1 LTTETNLISGI
12 VIKLKETMSEA
23 LCKGSMTTVRIHQPP
38 TEAEGAEILIKD
50 LLHTEVEV
58 DTITEEAIKVE
69 VVIRDAII
77 IPTIKTSQG
86 RLETITSLIDVEA
99 EVEAVKIDKITVYP
113 ETNLQEMKTAN
124 LQSTFTMTFAATK
137 RVMLYTCKSTLEVG
151 TVILE
156 VKKEMN
162 LTIIVMIIGV
172 VMNQEETTT
181 KTNVTRN
188 IEVILTKDLN
198 KDQVEVDLIKE
209 IHIEPEI
216 HLVMIFHHVGKMII
230 KSVATKSQYQGL
242 LLCAKGLN
250 LVKKEISLS
259 RNARLLLG
267 QIVSKKTTHPQLKLP
282 L

>member
-1 LTTETNLISGI
+1 
-12 VIKLKETMSEA
+12 
-23 LCKGSMTTVRIHQPP
+23 
-38 TEAEGAEILIKD
+38 
-50 LLHTEVEV
+50 
-58 DTITEEAIKVE
+58 
-69 VVIRDAII
+69 
-77 IPTIKTSQG
+77 
-86 RLETITSLIDVEA
+86 
-99 EVEAVKIDKITVYP
+99 
-113 ETNLQEMKTAN
+113 
-124 LQSTFTMTFAATK
+124 
-137 RVMLYTCKSTLEVG
+137 MLYTCKSTLEVG